1 MERFSVWFFC
11 AINIDSTLFLPLL
24 KGREAMKRIICATVI
39 FLFACT
45 TTVSAHTGL
54 TSSTPAEG
62 EDITEDVY
70 EIVLEFNSKIEST
83 STVKVFDESKEEIT
97 ISTTQVSENVM
108 TGGFLSPLDNGTY
121 TVEWKIIGT
130 DGHPIQG
137 TYSFIVSQVELEEP
151 EGTEEKQEPSVV
163 PKEET
168 IEEPVEQSMEDSSKI
183 ASNDVLVVILVILFA
198 VAGGIFGWIIGRRQ
212 K

>member
-1 MERFSVWFFC
+1 
-11 AINIDSTLFLPLL
+11 
-24 KGREAMKRIICATVI
+24 MKRIICATVI
-39 FLFACT
+39 LLFACT

-54 TSSTPAEG
+54 TSSLPAEG
-62 EDITEDVY
+62 EDITEDVH
-70 EIVLEFNSKIEST
+70 EIVLEFNSEIEST
-83 STVKVFDESKEEIT
+83 STVKVFDKSKKEIT
-97 ISTTQVSENVM
+97 ISSTQVSENVM

-121 TVEWKIIGT
+121 TVEWKIIGK

-151 EGTEEKQEPSVV
+151 VGTEEKQEPAVV
-163 PKEET
+163 PKEKT

-183 ASNDVLVVILVILFA
+183 ASNDVLVVILVILFT